1 MAVDRVF
8 ATLRVSQSPPV
19 IPPESGYLE
28 QPKSHIVQIPTL
40 EALRNLEMMAM
51 GRFYIDEYGNARYEG
66 RYARNV

>member
-1 MAVDRVF
+1 MLPAFGDPADEEARDVVARLFPSRTV
-8 ATLRVSQSPPV
+8 
-19 IPPESGYLE
+19 
-28 QPKSHIVQIPTL
+28 VQIPTL